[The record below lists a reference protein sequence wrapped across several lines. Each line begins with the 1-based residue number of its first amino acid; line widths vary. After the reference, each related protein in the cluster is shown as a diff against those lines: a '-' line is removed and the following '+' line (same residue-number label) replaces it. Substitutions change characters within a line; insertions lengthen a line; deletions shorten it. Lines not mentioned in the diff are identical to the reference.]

1 MNTNYTKNIFSND
14 NLVNYYD
21 NLTTKVGLFRSESI
35 IFNRYIKR
43 YDKILDLGCGAG
55 RTTIG
60 LYQLGFK
67 NIIGVDISEKMIER
81 ANRNA
86 NILNY
91 PIRFEIADALSLPF
105 ATGSFDAIFF
115 SFNGLML
122 IPQKINRNM
131 VVSEIHRI
139 LVNKG
144 YFIFSTPYLD
154 NKLDKSFWVQRLNE
168 SKYNINNEKFGD
180 IFLEDC
186 GVRNIFI
193 HIPMSSE
200 IIEMLNNESFDI
212 IEMIPR
218 INICKEDD
226 FIENELDENM
236 FWAAR
241 TK

>member
-1 MNTNYTKNIFSND
+1 MNTDYTKSIFSNI

-21 NLTTKVGLFRSESI
+21 KLTTKVGLFKSEAI
-35 IFNRYIKR
+35 IFNQYVKR
-43 YDKILDLGCGAG
+43 QDKILDLGCGTG

-67 NIIGVDISEKMIER
+67 NVIGADISEKMIEK
-81 ANRNA
+81 AKQNA
-86 NILNY
+86 NTLNY
-91 PIRFEIADALSLPF
+91 PIQFEIADALSLPF
-105 ATGSFDAIFF
+105 SAGSFNVIFF

-131 VVSEIHRI
+131 VTSEIHRI

-154 NKLDKSFWVQRLNE
+154 NKLDKSFWAQRLIE
-168 SKYNINNEKFGD
+168 SKHDINNEKFGD

-186 GVRNIFI
+186 GVQNIFI

-200 IIEMLNNESFDI
+200 IIEMLGNESFDI

-236 FWAAR
+236 FWVAR
-241 TK
+241 KK